1 MTKKDQDRKARL
13 LPEGKPRYIRCYDNG
28 GTTIDRYTVVFTG
41 RYRGHGGEF
50 MYLGM
55 SSNPTHP
62 QGFGQH
68 GFSQDQIDRP
78 TYGHLG
84 KKISFD
90 DLPADCQE
98 LVLSDYLVIW
108 GLA

>member
-28 GTTIDRYTVVFTG
+28 GETWDRYTVVFTG
-41 RYRGHGGEF
+41 RYRGRRGQF
-50 MYLGM
+50 MHVGM
-55 SSNPTHP
+55 DHKPYHP
-62 QGFGQH
+62 QGFCQH
-68 GFSQDQIDRP
+68 GFNYSQIDYP